1 MLDKNLC
8 VLIAFIFLHNTRV
21 LHELKLLLHP
31 PDQIIQCRHLS
42 LVHRSLSILLVA
54 HWRRV
59 GAASRRMGRRL
70 ELFLERRTVVRSLL
84 DRAEIHLSI
93 LLLAA
98 SLIDS
103 GCLLSRLFHCLGFS
117 CLL

>member
-1 MLDKNLC
+1 MLDKDLC
-8 VLIAFIFLHNTRV
+8 VLIALIFLHNTGV

-42 LVHRSLSILLVA
+42 LVDRSLSILLVA

-59 GAASRRMGRRL
+59 GATSRRRL

-84 DRAEIHLSI
+84 NRA
-93 LLLAA
+93 
-98 SLIDS
+98 
-103 GCLLSRLFHCLGFS
+103 
-117 CLL
+117 